1 MFKNMFKPLFKSK
14 KFIIGLSIVLFFIL
28 LGIFGPMIYR
38 VDPTEMTWDMEQAP
52 SSTHPLGT
60 DTYGRD
66 ILAQLL
72 YGIRSSLYVGF
83 LAALISLVIG
93 TIVGTFS
100 AVRRGITDDL
110 LMSFT
115 NIVLTTPSILI
126 AILIA
131 SYLDVR
137 SIEMIAVI
145 LGLFQWPWFA
155 RAIRAQLMSVLS
167 REYVYLS
174 KMAGYG
180 DFRLIVEDLI
190 PTIATYAFMSFVLF
204 INGGIMGEASL
215 SLIGLGP
222 TEGISLG
229 TILQWSVMMDA
240 IRRGLWWWFVPPGL
254 AIVAITSS
262 LLVISTAMDEV
273 FNPRLRE
280 E

>member
-1 MFKNMFKPLFKSK
+1 
-14 KFIIGLSIVLFFIL
+14 
-28 LGIFGPMIYR
+28 MIYR

-100 AVRRGITDDL
+100 AVKRGITDDL

-229 TILQWSVMMDA
+229 IILQWSVMMDA
-240 IRRGLWWWFVPPGL
+240 IRRGLWWWFVPPGI
-254 AIVAITSS
+254 AIVAVTAS
-262 LLVISTAMDEV
+262 LLIISTAMDEV
-273 FNPRLRE
+273 FNPILRE

>member
-1 MFKNMFKPLFKSK
+1 MFATMIKPLFKSK
-14 KFIIGLSIVLFFIL
+14 KFTVGFSVFLFFLL
-28 LGIFGPMIYR
+28 LGIFGPSVYK
-38 VDPTEMTWDMEQAP
+38 VDPMEMSWDYEKPP
-52 SSTHPLGT
+52 SISHPLGT

-72 YGIRSSLYVGF
+72 NGIRSSLYIGF
-83 LAALISLVIG
+83 LAAIISLSIG
-93 TIVGTFS
+93 TIVGTLS
-100 AVRRGITDDL
+100 AVKRGVTDDL
-110 LMSFT
+110 LMAVT

-131 SYLDVR
+131 SYFRVR
-137 SIEMIAVI
+137 SVEMIAII

-155 RAIRAQLMSVLS
+155 RAIRAQLMSVMS

-174 KMAGYG
+174 ILAGYS
-180 DFRLIVEDLI
+180 DLRLIVEDLI

-204 INGGIMGEASL
+204 INGGILGEAAL

-222 TEGISLG
+222 SKGTSLG
-229 TILQWSVMMDA
+229 IMLQWAVLMEA
-240 IRRGLWWWFVPPGL
+240 VRRGLWWWFVPPGV
-254 AIVAITSS
+254 AIVAITAS
-262 LLVISTAMDEV
+262 LMIVSTAMDEV

>member
-38 VDPTEMTWDMEQAP
+38 VDPTEMTWDKEQAP

-60 DTYGRD
+60 NTYGRD

-100 AVRRGITDDL
+100 AVKRGITDDL

-174 KMAGYG
+174 KIAGYG

-204 INGGIMGEASL
+204 IMVE
-215 SLIGLGP
+215 
-222 TEGISLG
+222 
-229 TILQWSVMMDA
+229 
-240 IRRGLWWWFVPPGL
+240 
-254 AIVAITSS
+254 
-262 LLVISTAMDEV
+262 
-273 FNPRLRE
+273 
-280 E
+280 

>member
-1 MFKNMFKPLFKSK
+1 MFKVMFKPLLKNR
-14 KFIIGLSIVLFFIL
+14 KFLIGFSVFLFFL
-28 LGIFGPMIYR
+28 VLGLFGPIFYR
-38 VDPTEMTWDMEQAP
+38 VDPTEMTWNHEKPP
-52 SSTHPLGT
+52 SREHPLGT

-66 ILAQLL
+66 ILAQLIH
-72 YGIRSSLYVGF
+72 GIRSSLYIGF
-83 LAALISLVIG
+83 LSAIISLTIG
-93 TIVGTFS
+93 TFVGTFS
-100 AVRRGITDDL
+100 AVKRGVVDET
-110 LMSFT
+110 LMAIT
-115 NIVLTTPSILI
+115 NIVLTTPSILV

-131 SYLDVR
+131 SYMRVR
-137 SIEMIAVI
+137 NVEMVALI

-155 RAIRAQLMSVLS
+155 RAIRAQLMSVMS

-174 KMAGYG
+174 VMAGYS
-180 DFRLIVEDLI
+180 DLRLIFEDLI

-222 TEGISLG
+222 TQGISLG
-229 TILQWSVMMDA
+229 IMLQWAVLMEA
-240 IRRGLWWWFVPPGL
+240 VRRGLWWWFVPPGVS
-254 AIVAITSS
+254 IVAITAS